1 MNQDIN
7 QFELLI
13 EALAKSQ
20 SLSILL
26 PPSPRIEDVLS
37 AEALATAILMNSQ
50 GKAVSLAASG
60 TVPQSPL
67 ITRPISSTLSAGGDN
82 LVISFP
88 YVDGSIDKVD
98 YKIDQGK
105 FNLIVIPRP
114 GFEKVTSDQISFD
127 YGGGVNDCL
136 IVLGCPSLNALG
148 DLFTQNQALLDS
160 VPVIVNID
168 THADN
173 QNFGNINIVMSEN
186 ISLSEL
192 VYKTLQSANF
202 ALDPTA
208 ATQLYAA
215 ISIGTQNLTAPTAT
229 PETYEA
235 IAALIRAGAVRPAPP
250 QPQARMSSP
259 APTRP
264 ATRTQNMSQR
274 SATPAQNAPRPTTPV
289 KQQQQPA
296 PAPRPAT
303 QQNPRPMQSAKPQ
316 AAPAAKPANPP
327 RQSTGTSRPESAPR
341 EQSPAIHAPKNWL
354 ESIPADAPAPVH
366 DAEGTQETTS
376 GIMDG
381 LNQANEQNTQ
391 TPADWLK
398 PKIMK
403 GGGLV

>member
-13 EALAKSQ
+13 EALTKSQ
-20 SLSILL
+20 SVSILL

-37 AEALATAILMNSQ
+37 AEALATAIFMNSQ
-50 GKAVSLAASG
+50 GKSVSITATG
-60 TVPQSPL
+60 TIPQSPL
-67 ITRPISSTLSAGGDN
+67 ITRPISSTLSASGDN

-98 YKIDQGK
+98 YKIDQGR

-114 GFEKVTSDQISFD
+114 GFEKVTPDQISFD
-127 YGGGVNDCL
+127 QSGGVTDCL
-136 IVLGCPSLNALG
+136 IVLGCPTLNALG

-168 THADN
+168 THTNN
-173 QNFGNINIVMSEN
+173 QNFGNINIVMPEN
-186 ISLSEL
+186 ISLAEL
-192 VYKTLQSANF
+192 VYKTLQNIHF
-202 ALDPTA
+202 ALDPTT

-215 ISIGTQNLTAPTAT
+215 ISIGTQNLTSATTT

-235 IAALIRAGAVRPAPP
+235 IAALIRAGAVRPTPP
-250 QPQARMSSP
+250 QPPARMTQVQ
-259 APTRP
+259 TRP
-264 ATRTQNMSQR
+264 SARTQNAQR
-274 SATPAQNAPRPTTPV
+274 PAISTQNAVRPTTSV
-289 KQQQQPA
+289 KQHA
-296 PAPRPAT
+296 ATAPRPASPP
-303 QQNPRPMQSAKPQ
+303 NPRPVQSTKPQ
-316 AAPAAKPANPP
+316 STPASKPSNPS
-327 RQSTGTSRPESAPR
+327 RQSTSTSRPESAPR
-341 EQSPAIHAPKNWL
+341 EQSPTIHAPKSWL
-354 ESIPADAPAPVH
+354 ESIPTDAPAPTS
-366 DAEGTQETTS
+366 DAEGTQEMTS

>member
-37 AEALATAILMNSQ
+37 AEALATAILTNSQ
-50 GKAVSLAASG
+50 GKSVSIAASG
-60 TVPQSPL
+60 TIPQSPL

-98 YKIDQGK
+98 YKIDQGR

-114 GFEKVTSDQISFD
+114 GFEKVTPDQISFD

-136 IVLGCPSLNALG
+136 IVLGCPTLNALG

-235 IAALIRAGAVRPAPP
+235 IAALIRAGAVRPTPP

-274 SATPAQNAPRPTTPV
+274 PATPVQNAPRPASAI
-289 KQQQQPA
+289 KQQQPA
-296 PAPRPAT
+296 QKPRPAGP
-303 QQNPRPMQSAKPQ
+303 QNSRPAQGAKPQ
-316 AAPAAKPANPP
+316 QAPATRPPNPP
-327 RQSTGTSRPESAPR
+327 RQSAGTSRPESAPR

>member
-37 AEALATAILMNSQ
+37 AEALATAILTNSQ
-50 GKAVSLAASG
+50 GKSVSIAASG
-60 TVPQSPL
+60 TIPQSPL

-127 YGGGVNDCL
+127 YGGGVTDCL
-136 IVLGCPSLNALG
+136 IVLGCPTLNALG

-192 VYKTLQSANF
+192 VYKTLQNANF
-202 ALDPTA
+202 VLDPTA

-289 KQQQQPA
+289 KQQQPA

-381 LNQANEQNTQ
+381 INQANEQNTQ